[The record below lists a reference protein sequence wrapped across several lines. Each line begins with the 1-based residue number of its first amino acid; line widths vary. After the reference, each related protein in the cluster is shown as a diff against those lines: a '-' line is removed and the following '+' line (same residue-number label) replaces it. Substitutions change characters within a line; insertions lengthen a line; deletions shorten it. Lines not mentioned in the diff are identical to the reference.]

1 MGLVVALALAF
12 IAFIALARVSREQLK
27 RDRMKIERFEDIK
40 AWQEARDLVRL
51 VYKAIA
57 SDKEFAKDFRLANQL
72 QASAVSTMANI
83 AEGFSRKSR
92 KEFIQF
98 LFISKGSAAEI
109 QSHLY
114 VALDMGYISQENFEK
129 NYDRADKVSRML
141 SNFIKYLKSNP
152 VPQRDQRDEPV

>member
-1 MGLVVALALAF
+1 
-12 IAFIALARVSREQLK
+12 
-27 RDRMKIERFEDIK
+27 MKIERFEDIK
-40 AWQEARDLVRL
+40 AWIEARELVKS

-57 SDKEFAKDFRLANQL
+57 LKKEFAKDFRLANQI

-83 AEGFSRKSR
+83 AEGFSRQSR

-114 VALDMGYISQENFEK
+114 VALDLSYINQKNFEEI
-129 NYDRADKVSRML
+129 YDRADKVSRML
-141 SNFIKYLKSNP
+141 SNFIKYLKEHP
-152 VPQRDQRDEPV
+152 APQCDSRGEPA

>member
-1 MGLVVALALAF
+1 
-12 IAFIALARVSREQLK
+12 
-27 RDRMKIERFEDIK
+27 MKIERFEDIK
-40 AWQEARDLVRL
+40 AWIEARELVKS

-57 SDKEFAKDFRLANQL
+57 SNKEFTKDFRLANQI

-83 AEGFSRKSR
+83 AEGFSRQSR

-114 VALDMGYISQENFEK
+114 VALDLSYISQENFEEI
-129 NYDRADKVSRML
+129 YDRADKVSRML
-141 SNFIKYLKSNP
+141 SNFIKYLKSPP

>member
-1 MGLVVALALAF
+1 
-12 IAFIALARVSREQLK
+12 
-27 RDRMKIERFEDIK
+27 MKIERFEDIK
-40 AWQEARDLVRL
+40 AWQETRGLVKL
-51 VYKAIA
+51 VYTAIA
-57 SDKEFAKDFRLANQL
+57 SNKEFAKDFRLASQI

-129 NYDRADKVSRML
+129 IYDRADKVSRML
-141 SNFIKYLKSNP
+141 SNFIKYLKAHP
-152 VPQRDQRDEPV
+152 TPQRDPRDEPV

>member
-1 MGLVVALALAF
+1 
-12 IAFIALARVSREQLK
+12 
-27 RDRMKIERFEDIK
+27 MKIERFEDIK
-40 AWQEARDLVRL
+40 AWIEARELVKS

-57 SDKEFAKDFRLANQL
+57 SNKEFTKDFRLANQI

-83 AEGFSRKSR
+83 AEGFSRQSR

-114 VALDMGYISQENFEK
+114 VALDLSYINQENFEK
-129 NYDRADKVSRML
+129 IYDRADKVSRML
-141 SNFIKYLKSNP
+141 SNFIKYLKEHP
-152 VPQRDQRDEPV
+152 TPQRDSRDEPA

>member
-1 MGLVVALALAF
+1 
-12 IAFIALARVSREQLK
+12 
-27 RDRMKIERFEDIK
+27 MKIERFEDIK
-40 AWQEARDLVRL
+40 AWQEARELVRL

-57 SDKEFAKDFRLANQL
+57 SDKEFAKDFRLASQI

-129 NYDRADKVSRML
+129 IYDRADKVSRML

>member
-1 MGLVVALALAF
+1 
-12 IAFIALARVSREQLK
+12 
-27 RDRMKIERFEDIK
+27 MKIERFEDIK
-40 AWQEARDLVRL
+40 SWQEARELVRL

-57 SDKEFAKDFRLANQL
+57 SNKEFSKDFRLASQI

-114 VALDMGYISQENFEK
+114 VALDMSYISQENFEK
-129 NYDRADKVSRML
+129 IYDRADKVSRML
-141 SNFIKYLKSNP
+141 SNFIKYLKSSP
-152 VPQRDQRDEPV
+152 VPQRDPRDEPV

>member
-1 MGLVVALALAF
+1 
-12 IAFIALARVSREQLK
+12 
-27 RDRMKIERFEDIK
+27 MKIERFEDIK
-40 AWQEARDLVRL
+40 AWQEARGLVKL
-51 VYKAIA
+51 VYTAIA
-57 SDKEFAKDFRLANQL
+57 SNKEFAKDFRLASQI

-129 NYDRADKVSRML
+129 IYDRADKVSRML
-141 SNFIKYLKSNP
+141 SNFIKYLKSSP

>member
-1 MGLVVALALAF
+1 
-12 IAFIALARVSREQLK
+12 
-27 RDRMKIERFEDIK
+27 MKIERFEDIK
-40 AWQEARDLVRL
+40 AWQEARELVKL

-57 SDKEFAKDFRLANQL
+57 SNNKFTKDFRLANQI

-83 AEGFSRKSR
+83 AEGFSRQSR

-114 VALDMGYISQENFEK
+114 VALDLSYIDQKNFNEI
-129 NYDRADKVSRML
+129 YDRADKVSRML
-141 SNFIKYLKSNP
+141 SNFIKYLKSRP
-152 VPQRDQRDEPV
+152 IPQHDQPDERDPRDQRDKRDERDPRDQPA

>member
-1 MGLVVALALAF
+1 
-12 IAFIALARVSREQLK
+12 
-27 RDRMKIERFEDIK
+27 MKIERFEDIK
-40 AWQEARDLVRL
+40 AWIEARELVKL

-57 SDKEFAKDFRLANQL
+57 SNKEFTKDFRLANQI

-83 AEGFSRKSR
+83 AEGFSRQSR

-114 VALDMGYISQENFEK
+114 VALDLSYISQENFEEI
-129 NYDRADKVSRML
+129 YDRADKVSRML
-141 SNFIKYLKSNP
+141 SNFIKYLKEHP
-152 VPQRDQRDEPV
+152 TPQRDSRDEPA

>member
-1 MGLVVALALAF
+1 
-12 IAFIALARVSREQLK
+12 
-27 RDRMKIERFEDIK
+27 MKIERFEDIK
-40 AWQEARDLVRL
+40 AWQEARELVRL

-57 SDKEFAKDFRLANQL
+57 SNKEFAKDFRLANQI

-92 KEFIQF
+92 KEFTQF

-114 VALDMGYISQENFEK
+114 VALDMSYISQENFGQI
-129 NYDRADKVSRML
+129 YDRADKVSRML
-141 SNFIKYLKSNP
+141 SNFIKYLKSTP
-152 VPQRDQRDEPV
+152 VPQRDPRDPRDPRDERDPRDPRDEPV

>member
-1 MGLVVALALAF
+1 
-12 IAFIALARVSREQLK
+12 
-27 RDRMKIERFEDIK
+27 MKIERFEDIK
-40 AWQEARDLVRL
+40 AWQEARELVRL

-57 SDKEFAKDFRLANQL
+57 SDKEFSKDFRLANQI

-109 QSHLY
+109 LNATHAMNPFNATHATLHAPLPHLPPPRTSPT
-114 VALDMGYISQENFEK
+114 A
-129 NYDRADKVSRML
+129 
-141 SNFIKYLKSNP
+141 
-152 VPQRDQRDEPV
+152 